1 MRIFRLLSATAVAA
15 ALVAP
20 SVASAQ
26 SETDVR
32 LINALNALDKRLAAI
47 ERRLDTKSKQEAD
60 EAKAEVRQ
68 LKQQLGTRVAGRSA
82 NGGGNA
88 AYMADPGRGPPIIGQ
103 ASQWAGAFV
112 SISAG
117 ALWLDGKVRGVGNE
131 QASQVTVTNAG
142 GVVTPDHCQLG
153 HQ

>member
-68 LKQQLGTRVAGRSA
+68 LKQQLGPRVAGRSV
-82 NGGGNA
+82 NGGGNTA
-88 AYMADPGRGPPIIGQ
+88 
-103 ASQWAGAFV
+103 
-112 SISAG
+112 
-117 ALWLDGKVRGVGNE
+117 
-131 QASQVTVTNAG
+131 
-142 GVVTPDHCQLG
+142 
-153 HQ
+153 